1 MCEVDQYET
10 EAKAENGEAGTIIQ
24 SSLSTSIDEILIR
37 YDSWFIFKMLQFASM
52 VCVCKVCYCQH

>member
-24 SSLSTSIDEILIR
+24 SSLSASIDEILIR
-37 YDSWFIFKMLQFASM
+37 YDSWFIFKMLP
-52 VCVCKVCYCQH
+52 CINGLCL